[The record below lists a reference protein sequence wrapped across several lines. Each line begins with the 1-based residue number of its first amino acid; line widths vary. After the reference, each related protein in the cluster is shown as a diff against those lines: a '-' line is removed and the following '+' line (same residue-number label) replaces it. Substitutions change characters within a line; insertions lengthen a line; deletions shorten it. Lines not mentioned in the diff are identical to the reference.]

1 MKKIKLYVLA
11 LIVLLIIFIFLFF
24 KVKSIKKNRI
34 VDIKKLIITEYNSNS
49 DEYDKAYV
57 VIKDNKVILHYS
69 AKESSEYGEDTI
81 INVKNINDS
90 YVKKIKK
97 LVSKG
102 RNSISTSGYS
112 VEYNNKRLYI
122 DSKDD
127 KDKIIQLLFEK

>member
-1 MKKIKLYVLA
+1 MKKIRLYILL
-11 LIVLLIIFIFLFF
+11 LIVVTLILIFLIL
-24 KVKSIKKNRI
+24 KVVDVKKINKSIDDVI
-34 VDIKKLIITEYNSNS
+34 VITEWNNNS
-49 DEYDKAYV
+49 EYDKAYV

-112 VEYNNKRLYI
+112 VEYNNKKLYI
-122 DSKDD
+122 DNKDD

>member
-1 MKKIKLYVLA
+1 MKKIRLYILL
-11 LIVLLIIFIFLFF
+11 LIVVTLILIFLIL
-24 KVKSIKKNRI
+24 KVVDVKKINKSIDDVI
-34 VDIKKLIITEYNSNS
+34 VITECNNNS
-49 DEYDKAYV
+49 EYDKAYV

-112 VEYNNKRLYI
+112 VEYNNKKLYI
-122 DSKDD
+122 DNKDD